1 VPRLS
6 KVETKQLC
14 RCFVCYR
21 LSDQPHFFTGD
32 DVACASAHDSIG
44 TVARE
49 YKLWLYDTNTMVH
62 CSSTGSRKR
71 FNYCSTKLV
80 RRRLLEQWRRNAKSR
95 AASPGE
101 SMIECGR
108 VTKVCKHFQRCG
120 RCRFIALPLPLT
132 TATFPWIF
140 DSLILRK
147 SRCVSYVVCIELL
160 SLVNTSW
167 NFKITC
173 GWKMAYKRDTLN
185 NNRLVCKGC
194 H

>member
-49 YKLWLYDTNTMVH
+49 YKPWLYDTNTMVH

-101 SMIECGR
+101 SMIECGSCH
-108 VTKVCKHFQRCG
+108 KGMQ
-120 RCRFIALPLPLT
+120 
-132 TATFPWIF
+132 TFPAMWSVSFYCFALAVNDSCVSLDLRFF
-140 DSLILRK
+140 DS
-147 SRCVSYVVCIELL
+147 S
-160 SLVNTSW
+160 
-167 NFKITC
+167 
-173 GWKMAYKRDTLN
+173 
-185 NNRLVCKGC
+185 
-194 H
+194 